1 MLIRCEF
8 AVIVTLTLACNA
20 PRALPAKKSATD
32 HEHLC
37 ADGDPVSCRRLKHQQ
52 NYGNVESFFILDLG
66 CQRAE
71 SKEAARQICEQ
82 ALLASFPFPHQD
94 MSTAVATKACAS
106 GSEDSCAWLASRTRN
121 TQRAPQPRS
130 EPELV
135 TEPVPSMADHHAHRG
150 TGLAVGSAGVGRGFG
165 VGGGDSEPRLRGN
178 VRIGNISVSPSLPE
192 RDAQVKI
199 VERSSINRLRT
210 CYTHALDADPSI
222 AGRLTMR
229 LRIRADGAVDQ
240 LTASGIESAQLQ
252 SCVIAQ
258 IRGWTFGPAASAV
271 DVEMP
276 LVLGLE

>member
-8 AVIVTLTLACNA
+8 AVFVTLTLACNA
-20 PRALPAKKSATD
+20 PRAHPSKQSATND
-32 HEHLC
+32 EHLC

-71 SKEAARQICEQ
+71 SKDAARQICEQ
-82 ALLASFPFPHQD
+82 ALLVSFPFPHQD

-106 GSEDSCAWLASRTRN
+106 GSEDSCAWLTSRTRHV
-121 TQRAPQPRS
+121 QP
-130 EPELV
+130 EPHP
-135 TEPVPSMADHHAHRG
+135 EPGPVASIADHNAH
-150 TGLAVGSAGVGRGFG
+150 TATAGVFDGHGFG
-165 VGGGDSEPRLRGN
+165 VGGGGAEPRLRGN
-178 VRIGNISVSPSLPE
+178 VRIGNISLSPATAE
-192 RDAQVKI
+192 VKAQVDRL
-199 VERSSINRLRT
+199 ERASINRLRT

-240 LTASGIESAQLQ
+240 LRASGIESAQLQ
-252 SCVIAQ
+252 SCMIAQ